1 MSASDGVHALAV
13 DPGGEHAGSRRR
25 ARTQVALDVLEAWID
40 ELRNAPQA
48 TMRESVERQVRCAPH
63 DVKLR
68 VAERA
73 AQKEVVS
80 PASST
85 HCVLYMLLSTAN
97 K

>member
-48 TMRESVERQVRCAPH
+48 TMRESVERQVR
-63 DVKLR
+63 
-68 VAERA
+68 
-73 AQKEVVS
+73 
-80 PASST
+80 
-85 HCVLYMLLSTAN
+85 
-97 K
+97 

>member
-1 MSASDGVHALAV
+1 MTHL
-13 DPGGEHAGSRRR
+13 
-25 ARTQVALDVLEAWID
+25 TI
-40 ELRNAPQA
+40 
-48 TMRESVERQVRCAPH
+48 
-63 DVKLR
+63 VKLR